1 MSSKTLTASEK
12 VTLLRY
18 ASSLPSG
25 DKTRR
30 AIVAAVGKT
39 AALNAK
45 INVRVM
51 AKGFVFNF
59 QTSMSPVGLST
70 ESMGRLG
77 ERVRTDA
84 RTFVERLAVQLD
96 WSMDIDREGALVLLG
111 VEGNEITLNLEVSVA
126 NNSRKKLTAEDLE
139 GAFAALKRFGYA
151 IAFV

>member
-1 MSSKTLTASEK
+1 
-12 VTLLRY
+12 
-18 ASSLPSG
+18 
-25 DKTRR
+25 
-30 AIVAAVGKT
+30 VGKT

-84 RTFVERLAVQLD
+84 RTFVERLATQLD